1 MLTTLTTLTTLAT
14 LGLAQLPQQL
24 PLPEALSGARVEVVL
39 QATSNH
45 FAAQNTSAGPQV
57 LLFGNASSEPR
68 AVRLEPG
75 ASVLFPFPRGTA
87 EAFQVEVVSLAQ
99 EGWRNTGAVALRD
112 VRRAVGSTLWVQ
124 GGDDRSV
131 MWIDEGAEG
140 LAHVSPAGQLVPE
153 AWLASHPELG
163 TFASTHVPVP
173 MPDEGKKSRKPP
185 VIEKRKLPPV

>member
-1 MLTTLTTLTTLAT
+1 MLTTLTTLAT
-14 LGLAQLPQQL
+14 LGLAQLPQEL
-24 PLPEALSGARVEVVL
+24 PLPEALEGTRIEVVL

-45 FAAQNTSAGPQV
+45 FAALNTSEDPQV
-57 LLFGNASSEPR
+57 LLFGSADSQPR

-75 ASVLFPFPRGTA
+75 ARVLYPFPRGTA
-87 EAFQVEVVSLAQ
+87 EAFQVEVVSLDH
-99 EGWRNTGAVALRD
+99 EGWRNSGAVALRD
-112 VRRAVGSTLWVQ
+112 VHSAVGGTLWVQ

-140 LAHVSPAGQLVPE
+140 LAHVSPAGQLVPD

-163 TFASTHVPVP
+163 DYATTHVPVP
-173 MPDEGKKSRKPP
+173 MPDEGKKSKKPP